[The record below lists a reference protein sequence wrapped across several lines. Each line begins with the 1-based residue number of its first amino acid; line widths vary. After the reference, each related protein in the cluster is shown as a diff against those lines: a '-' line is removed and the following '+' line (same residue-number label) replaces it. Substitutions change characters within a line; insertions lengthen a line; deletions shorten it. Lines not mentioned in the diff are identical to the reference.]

1 MEAIILKHDGVWCH
15 NEKRRQILKMQLNE
29 AIDNNVSWATKRVE
43 EDPKFF
49 NRLVQG
55 QKPSILYIGCSDSRV
70 AAEEMLGAGPGDLLV
85 HRNIANLIPNND
97 HSSNTVINFAI
108 RDLGVK
114 SIVVC
119 GHYGCGGVLA
129 AMKSTDLGILTSWLQ
144 NIRDVYRL
152 HSVELD
158 SIENEELRYRRLVEL
173 NVHEQCINLLKIAEV
188 QNAYSVEGL
197 VIAGWVFDM
206 ATGLVTDL
214 KLDIERIVDSIRDI
228 YSIAEKV

>member
-1 MEAIILKHDGVWCH
+1 
-15 NEKRRQILKMQLNE
+15 MQLNE
-29 AIDNNVSWATKRVE
+29 AIENNMAWVTKRVE
-43 EDPKFF
+43 DDPLFF
-49 NRLVQG
+49 KRLARG

-97 HSSNTVINFAI
+97 HSSNTVVNFAL

-114 SIVVC
+114 NIVVC

-129 AMKSTDLGILTSWLQ
+129 AMQSTDLGVLTSWLQ

-188 QNAYSVEGL
+188 QNAYSIEGL

-206 ATGLVTDL
+206 ATGRITDL
-214 KLDIERIVDSIRDI
+214 KLDIEKIVESIRDI
-228 YSIAEKV
+228 YSIAEKL

>member
-1 MEAIILKHDGVWCH
+1 
-15 NEKRRQILKMQLNE
+15 MQLNE
-29 AIDNNVSWATKRVE
+29 AIENNRAWATKRID
-43 EDPKFF
+43 EDPTFF
-49 NRLVQG
+49 KRLARG

-70 AAEEMLGAGPGDLLV
+70 TAEEMLGAGPGDLFV

-108 RDLGVK
+108 HDLGVK

-129 AMKSTDLGILTSWLQ
+129 AMQSSDLGNLTSWLQ

-152 HSVELD
+152 HSAELD
-158 SIENEELRYRRLVEL
+158 SIENEKLRYRRLVEL
-173 NVHEQCINLLKIAEV
+173 NVHEQCINLLKVAEV
-188 QNAYSVEGL
+188 QNAYSTEGL

-206 ATGLVTDL
+206 ATGRIIDL
-214 KLDIERIVDSIRDI
+214 KLDIDTIVASIRDI

>member
-1 MEAIILKHDGVWCH
+1 MQLKEAI
-15 NEKRRQILKMQLNE
+15 E
-29 AIDNNVSWATKRVE
+29 NNLAWAAKRVE
-43 EDPKFF
+43 EDPMFF
-49 NRLVQG
+49 RRLARG

-70 AAEEMLGAGPGDLLV
+70 TAEEMLGAGPGDLLV

-108 RDLGVK
+108 HDLGVK

-129 AMKSTDLGILTSWLQ
+129 AMQSSDLGNLTSWLQ

-152 HSVELD
+152 HSIELD
-158 SIENEELRYRRLVEL
+158 SIENEESRYRRLVEL
-173 NVHEQCINLLKIAEV
+173 NVYEQCINLLKVAEV
-188 QNAYSVEGL
+188 QNAYSSANL
-197 VIAGWVFDM
+197 IIAGWVFDM
-206 ATGLVTDL
+206 ATGRITDL
-214 KLDIERIVDSIRDI
+214 KLDIEQIVGSIRDI

>member
-1 MEAIILKHDGVWCH
+1 
-15 NEKRRQILKMQLNE
+15 MQLNE
-29 AIDNNVSWATKRVE
+29 AIENNLVWATQRIE
-43 EDPKFF
+43 HDPLFF
-49 NRLVQG
+49 NRLARG

-70 AAEEMLGAGPGDLLV
+70 TAEEMLGAGPGDLLV

-108 RDLGVK
+108 QDLGVK
-114 SIVVC
+114 NIVVC

-152 HSVELD
+152 HSGQLD

-173 NVHEQCINLLKIAEV
+173 NVHEQCINLLKVAEV
-188 QNAYSVEGL
+188 QRAYSEKSL

-206 ATGLVTDL
+206 ATGRITDL
-214 KLDIERIVDSIRDI
+214 KLDIDTFVDSTRSL
-228 YSIAEKV
+228 YSMTENA

>member
-1 MEAIILKHDGVWCH
+1 
-15 NEKRRQILKMQLNE
+15 MQLNE
-29 AIDNNVSWATKRVE
+29 AIDNNVAWATKRVE

-49 NRLVQG
+49 NRLVLG

-188 QNAYSVEGL
+188 ENAYSVEGL

-214 KLDIERIVDSIRDI
+214 NLDIEKIVDSIRDI

>member
-1 MEAIILKHDGVWCH
+1 
-15 NEKRRQILKMQLNE
+15 MQLNE
-29 AIDNNVSWATKRVE
+29 AIENNLAWAAKRVE
-43 EDPKFF
+43 EDPTFF
-49 NRLVQG
+49 KELARG

-70 AAEEMLGAGPGDLLV
+70 TAEEMLGAGPGDLLV

-97 HSSNTVINFAI
+97 HCSNTVINFAI
-108 RDLGVK
+108 HDLEVK
-114 SIVVC
+114 SIVLC

-129 AMKSTDLGILTSWLQ
+129 AMQSNDLGELTSWLQ

-152 HSVELD
+152 HSTELD

-173 NVHEQCINLLKIAEV
+173 NVHEQCINLLKVTEV
-188 QNAYSVEGL
+188 QTAYTSANL

-206 ATGLVTDL
+206 ATGRITDL
-214 KLDIERIVDSIRDI
+214 KLDIEHIVGSMRDI

>member
-1 MEAIILKHDGVWCH
+1 
-15 NEKRRQILKMQLNE
+15 MQLHE
-29 AIDNNVSWATKRVE
+29 AIDNNRAWAAKRVE
-43 EDPKFF
+43 EDPMFF
-49 NRLVQG
+49 HRLARG

-70 AAEEMLGAGPGDLLV
+70 TAEEMLGAGPGDLFV

-97 HSSNTVINFAI
+97 HSSNAVINFAI
-108 RDLGVK
+108 HDLGVK
-114 SIVVC
+114 SIIVC

-129 AMKSTDLGILTSWLQ
+129 AMQSNDLGNLTSWLQ

-152 HSVELD
+152 HAAELD
-158 SIENEELRYRRLVEL
+158 LIEDEALRYRRLVEL

-188 QNAYSVEGL
+188 QNAYSSDKL
-197 VIAGWVFDM
+197 TIAGWVFDM
-206 ATGLVTDL
+206 ATGRITDL

>member
-1 MEAIILKHDGVWCH
+1 
-15 NEKRRQILKMQLNE
+15 MQLNE
-29 AIDNNVSWATKRVE
+29 AIDNNASWASKRVE
-43 EDPKFF
+43 EDPNFF

-214 KLDIERIVDSIRDI
+214 KLDIEGIVDSIRDI

>member
-1 MEAIILKHDGVWCH
+1 
-15 NEKRRQILKMQLNE
+15 MQLNE
-29 AIDNNVSWATKRVE
+29 AIENNMAWATKRF
-43 EDPKFF
+43 EDDPLFF
-49 NRLVQG
+49 KRLARG

-97 HSSNTVINFAI
+97 HSSNTVVNFAL

-114 SIVVC
+114 NIVVC

-129 AMKSTDLGILTSWLQ
+129 AMQSTDLGVLTSWLQ

-188 QNAYSVEGL
+188 QNAYSIEGL

-206 ATGLVTDL
+206 ATGRITDL
-214 KLDIERIVDSIRDI
+214 KLDIEKIVESIRDI
-228 YSIAEKV
+228 YSIAEKL

>member
-1 MEAIILKHDGVWCH
+1 MQLYEAI
-15 NEKRRQILKMQLNE
+15 E
-29 AIDNNVSWATKRVE
+29 NNATWAAKRVE
-43 EDPKFF
+43 VDPMFF
-49 NRLVQG
+49 KRLACG

-108 RDLGVK
+108 HDLGVK

-129 AMKSTDLGILTSWLQ
+129 AMQSGDLGNLTSWLQ

-152 HSVELD
+152 HAVELD
-158 SIENEELRYRRLVEL
+158 SIENDALRYRRLVEL

-188 QNAYSVEGL
+188 QNAYSSENL
-197 VIAGWVFDM
+197 IIAGWVFDM
-206 ATGLVTDL
+206 ATGRITDL
-214 KLDIERIVDSIRDI
+214 KLDIDKIVDSIRDI

>member
-1 MEAIILKHDGVWCH
+1 
-15 NEKRRQILKMQLNE
+15 MQLIDAIENNE
-29 AIDNNVSWATKRVE
+29 AWAAKRLE
-43 EDPKFF
+43 EDPMFF
-49 NRLVQG
+49 KQLARG

-70 AAEEMLGAGPGDLLV
+70 TAEEMLGAGPGDLFV

-108 RDLGVK
+108 LDLEVK

-129 AMKSTDLGILTSWLQ
+129 AMQTNDLGNLTSWLQ

-152 HSVELD
+152 HSIELD
-158 SIENEELRYRRLVEL
+158 SIESEEFRYRRLVEL
-173 NVHEQCINLLKIAEV
+173 NVHEQCINLLKIVEV
-188 QNAYSVEGL
+188 QNAYSSANL
-197 VIAGWVFDM
+197 IIAGWVFDM
-206 ATGLVTDL
+206 ATGRIKDL
-214 KLDIERIVDSIRDI
+214 KLDIEKIVSSIRDI